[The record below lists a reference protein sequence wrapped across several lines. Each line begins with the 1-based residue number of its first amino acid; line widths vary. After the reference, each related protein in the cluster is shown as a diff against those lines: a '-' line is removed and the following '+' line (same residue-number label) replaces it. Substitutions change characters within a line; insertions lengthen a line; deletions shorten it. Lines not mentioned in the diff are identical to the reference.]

1 MGRACSGRI
10 TLPLSSLF
18 VSLSGAARWEG
29 GGPALNKKCGSRMTD
44 LRFNKNVLK
53 THGGARDAKSGVAP
67 CSLLQENNG
76 GVLLYTASI
85 IHRAANIQY
94 VASFL
99 RGELI
104 LCWQRLSERPTQG
117 LRLTVPQTHTQA

>member
-1 MGRACSGRI
+1 MEGRGSR
-10 TLPLSSLF
+10 T
-18 VSLSGAARWEG
+18 EQ
-29 GGPALNKKCGSRMTD
+29 KCGSRMTD

-53 THGGARDAKSGVAP
+53 THGGVRNAKNGVAP

-85 IHRAANIQY
+85 IHRTANIQY
-94 VASFL
+94 VALFL
-99 RGELI
+99 HGELI

-117 LRLTVPQTHTQA
+117 LRLTVPQTHTHKHKSSSVPRIKPLNINMV